1 MLHCRSA
8 PAQFA
13 CGDEPAAGLP
23 QVGRLVNFVYLS
35 GRISF
40 KMSTVFL
47 PGGFDLAVIA
57 ATAASQTVARMQ
69 LAESGV

>member
-1 MLHCRSA
+1 
-8 PAQFA
+8 
-13 CGDEPAAGLP
+13 
-23 QVGRLVNFVYLS
+23 
-35 GRISF
+35 
-40 KMSTVFL
+40 MSTVFL